1 MSNGIAIRQTW
12 WSAYVE
18 RVQMIEELQKKLKS
32 RWETFTLS
40 EQKIATYL
48 LQNIGGIAFET
59 AASLARHIGVSPM
72 TVGRFLR
79 NLGYEGLNE
88 LKDDL
93 RGEAPWLPLYKTPA
107 HLADASVSE
116 GLQAEIRDLTN
127 AHALALTPEWTA
139 IVDLLVKAERIS
151 VASFHHGRFLGLGF
165 ASLLQHVKP
174 RTRFVEGSDGAY
186 IDMLLDAGPGDCLVL
201 IDFRRYY
208 RHFRLL
214 AEEAARR
221 GIPLVIVTDS
231 QCYWARQLTDHVL
244 MIPIDEARA
253 WHNFGPAM
261 SLLSLLI
268 GAVARRQEQAG
279 MFDRIDQI
287 TRLRQTFAGY
297 VEAPAL
303 GDPPAGKARP
313 KATGKRATA
322 KRPSKRP

>member
-1 MSNGIAIRQTW
+1 
-12 WSAYVE
+12 
-18 RVQMIEELQKKLKS
+18 MIEELQKTLKS
-32 RWETFTLS
+32 RWETFTPS

-79 NLGYEGLNE
+79 NLGYEGLSD

-93 RGEAPWLPLYKTPA
+93 RGEAPWLPLYKTPD
-107 HLADASVSE
+107 HLADASLSE
-116 GLQAEIRDLTN
+116 GLQAEIRDLTS
-127 AHALALTPEWTA
+127 AHALAHTPEWAA

-165 ASLLQHVKP
+165 ANLLQHVRP

-186 IDMLLDAGPGDCLVL
+186 IDMLLDAKPGDCVVL

-214 AEEAARR
+214 AEEAAAR
-221 GIPLVIVTDS
+221 GIPLVIITDS
-231 QCYWARQLTDHVL
+231 QCYWARRLTDHVL

-268 GAVARRQEQAG
+268 GAIARRQEQSG
-279 MFDRIDQI
+279 MFERIDRI
-287 TRLRQTFAGY
+287 TRLRQSFAGY
-297 VEAPAL
+297 LEAPAR
-303 GDPPAGKARP
+303 DEAVKD
-313 KATGKRATA
+313 KATPGRKRATA
-322 KRPSKRP
+322 KRPSKRS